1 MYLTQH
7 QTTAGPRWA
16 LDGKYLPAHF
26 NLNLLLELPQKNIA
40 NFLKSLPPGE
50 SANGDLLPPLES
62 THEVWACGV
71 TYLRSRDARQAES
84 DVPDVYGRV
93 YEAERPEIFFKSLGW
108 RAAGHQMPIRA
119 RQDSTWDVPEPELTL
134 VVNRHLEIVGF
145 TVGNDVSSRSIEG
158 ENPLYLPQAKS
169 YRGSCAVGPGIQLA
183 VADEL
188 RDVPIQMN
196 IVRAGQIVFE
206 GEIRS
211 SQMKRSLEELVAY
224 LGRELDFPHGVLL
237 MTGTSLVPADDFTL
251 QNGDVVQITINTLTL
266 ENPVQA

>member
-7 QTTAGPRWA
+7 KTSSGPRWA
-16 LDGKYLPAHF
+16 LDGKYLPVHF
-26 NLNLLLELPQKNIA
+26 NLSLLLELPQENIA
-40 NFLKSLPPGE
+40 GFLNSLPLGE
-50 SANGDLLPPLES
+50 AVTGDLLPPLES

-93 YEAERPEIFFKSLGW
+93 YDAERPEIFFKALGW
-108 RAAGHQMPIRA
+108 RAAGHGMPIRA
-119 RQDSTWDVPEPELTL
+119 RQDSSWDVPEPELTL
-134 VVNRHLEIVGF
+134 IVNRQLEIVGF

-158 ENPLYLPQAKS
+158 ENPLYLPQAKT
-169 YRGSCAVGPGIQLA
+169 YRGSCALGPGIQLA
-183 VADEL
+183 GADDL

-196 IVRAGQIVFE
+196 ITRAGKIVFE

-211 SQMKRSLEELVAY
+211 SQMKRSLEELVAC
-224 LGRELDFPHGVLL
+224 LGRELDFPQGVLL

-251 QNGDVVQITINTLTL
+251 QNGDIVRITINALTL